1 MNTQQV
7 DQKTWLLQ
15 ALLSGFDVVVDVHLT
30 ITGIA
35 LDSRQVKPGDLF
47 IALPGSRVNGHQF
60 ITQAVE
66 RGAVAVLAEA
76 NSVLAETQH
85 DYAIPVFLM
94 QNLSTQVGSIISRY
108 FHNPSE
114 HIQVIGVTGT
124 NGKTSTSHFIA
135 QLFSA
140 LNISAGVMG
149 TLGYGMLD
157 ALNASLNT
165 TPSSL
170 VIQSHLTELVQ
181 KRVAYLAM
189 EASSHGVEQGRLVGC
204 KFETMIFTNLSRDH
218 LDFHGTM
225 EAYAQ
230 SKAKLFAWPEL
241 KHAII
246 NLDDDYAAF
255 IKHSVA
261 ETTEQI
267 TYSLSNA
274 SADVY
279 ASQIQYLPHG
289 IQCLLHTPWGSV
301 LANIPLLGH
310 FSLQNV
316 LAAVAALGC
325 HGQPVERIV
334 DALSAL
340 KTVPGRM
347 EYFGEENQ
355 PTVVVDYAH
364 TPDALT
370 HLLKAVRLHSRGK
383 VVCVF
388 GCGGDRDSGK
398 RPLMAEAVAQCA
410 DECVVTSDNPR
421 TEDPSAIINDIMP
434 GFKHAQLQVHVEVD
448 RAKAIQEAILAARP
462 DDIVVVAGKG
472 HEDYQE
478 VNGQRYPYSDL
489 VQVAK
494 VLKEYAYD

>member
-15 ALLSGFDVVVDVHLT
+15 ALLSGFDVVVDAHIT

-47 IALPGSRVNGHQF
+47 IALSGTRVNGHHF
-60 ITQAVE
+60 IAQAIQQ
-66 RGAVAVLAEA
+66 GAVAVLAEP
-76 NSVLAETQH
+76 NSSETYEPH
-85 DYAIPVFLM
+85 DYSIPVFWM
-94 QNLSTQVGSIISRY
+94 HNLSAQAGYIISRY
-108 FHNPSE
+108 FHSPSE

-135 QLFSA
+135 QLFGA

-157 ALNASLNT
+157 ALNASVNT

-170 VIQSHLTELVQ
+170 VIQSHLAELAA
-181 KRVAYLAM
+181 KKVAYLAM
-189 EASSHGVEQGRLVGC
+189 EASSHGVEQGRLLGC
-204 KFETMIFTNLSRDH
+204 EFETMIFTNLSRDH

-230 SKAKLFAWPEL
+230 SKAKLFAWPGL
-241 KHAII
+241 KHAVI

-255 IKHSVA
+255 IKHFVDEA
-261 ETTEQI
+261 TELV
-267 TYSLSNA
+267 TYSLRNT
-274 SADVY
+274 SANVY
-279 ASQIQYLPHG
+279 ASQIQYLPQG
-289 IQCLLHTPWGSV
+289 IQCWLHTPWGSS
-301 LANIPLLGH
+301 LADIPLLGH

-334 DALSAL
+334 DALSTL

-347 EYFGEENQ
+347 EYFGEEKQ

-364 TPDALT
+364 TPDALI

-388 GCGGDRDSGK
+388 GCGGDRDKGK
-398 RPLMAEAVAQCA
+398 RPLMAKAVAQYA

-421 TEDPSAIINDIMP
+421 SENPDAIIDDIMP
-434 GFKHAQLQVHVEVD
+434 GFKNSLVQVHVEAD
-448 RAKAIQEAILAARP
+448 RAKAIQEAILTAKP

-478 VNGQRYPYSDL
+478 VSGQRHPYSDL